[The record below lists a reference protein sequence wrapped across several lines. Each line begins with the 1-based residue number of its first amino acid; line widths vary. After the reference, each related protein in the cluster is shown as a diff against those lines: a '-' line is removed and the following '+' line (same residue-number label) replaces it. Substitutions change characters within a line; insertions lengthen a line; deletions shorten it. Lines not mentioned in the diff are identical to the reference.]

1 MNLIHKRGPARMNAN
16 LTPMID
22 VTFLLIVF
30 FVLVSQIV
38 KVENVDL
45 APPELERPASELPG
59 DEQRAV
65 INVRPGV
72 DGSAVAYSIG
82 GRSFP
87 VGGAGVERLT
97 EHLASLYSRQP
108 ALRINLRADQRT
120 HYVWIDPVLR
130 AIADAARRTESAEV
144 TPRVNLVITRE
155 EERP

>member
-1 MNLIHKRGPARMNAN
+1 MNAN

-45 APPELERPASELPG
+45 APPELDRPASELPG

-65 INVRPGV
+65 INVRPGS
-72 DGSAVAYSIG
+72 DGRAVAYTIG
-82 GRSFP
+82 GRSYP
-87 VGGAGVERLT
+87 VGAAGVERLT
-97 EHLASLYSRQP
+97 RHLASLYTRQS
-108 ALRINLRADQRT
+108 ATRINLRADQRT

-130 AIADAARRTESAEV
+130 AVADAARRVETADV
-144 TPRVNLVITRE
+144 TPRVNLVIVRE
-155 EERP
+155 DQ